1 VQDGGSTG
9 RRRLTMEPAA
19 MPMTPGES
27 TWENTPPASFKN
39 LRKFDEF
46 AVSGYDIGR
55 SDR

>member
-1 VQDGGSTG
+1 
-9 RRRLTMEPAA
+9 MEPAA

-46 AVSGYDIGR
+46 AVSGYDIGQ